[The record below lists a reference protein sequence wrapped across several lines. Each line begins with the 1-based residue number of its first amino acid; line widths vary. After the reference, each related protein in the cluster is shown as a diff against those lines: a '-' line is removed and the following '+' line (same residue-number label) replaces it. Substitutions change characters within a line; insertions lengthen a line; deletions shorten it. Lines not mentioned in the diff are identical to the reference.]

1 MRLCITARRVGPE
14 NPRSDLE
21 ERLRLLLG
29 SWTCQ
34 IREAKVCLE
43 AVEGSKGG
51 LDARCEI
58 EAALIASGRITV
70 QGLGTDTESAMRAA
84 LPSRSSSLIM
94 VTCPVPCSSRGCLNH
109 YQDAGLDG
117 FGEPSPSCHDTG
129 QVRAAECLDR
139 ILGLP

>member
-1 MRLCITARRVGPE
+1 MRLCITARRVGLEDPR
-14 NPRSDLE
+14 RSDLE

-43 AVEGSKGG
+43 DVNGSKGG
-51 LDARCEI
+51 LDVRCEI

-84 LPSRSSSLIM
+84 VRQLLR
-94 VTCPVPCSSRGCLNH
+94 PVRREF
-109 YQDAGLDG
+109 YRK
-117 FGEPSPSCHDTG
+117 
-129 QVRAAECLDR
+129 QVGMR
-139 ILGLP
+139 IER